1 MKKRNRREKIP
12 RPNIKVLNLNFKK
25 TLVKQLIIIKM
36 KNTNSKVMKK
46 KLLKINKIYLLD
58 LPQFLI
64 VKTINQLIK
73 INKFNII
80 NRLNFIII

>member
-1 MKKRNRREKIP
+1 
-12 RPNIKVLNLNFKK
+12 
-25 TLVKQLIIIKM
+25 M

-64 VKTINQLIK
+64 VKKINQLIK